1 MFNLKQIRN
10 RFIKKDK
17 NYKSDIDHGYDLECN
32 TLSYIKNDEFS
43 SIYLLISFNKNSSDM
58 ELWNI
63 TRNILSSFNIRYIE
77 KLNTKD
83 NKYMIILSGLIRSF
97 SRLYN
102 IVNSSKSIYSDNK
115 IIHYIIN
122 EAETKINSGEFEE
135 PFIKLSSLIQNIESS
150 DNISPVNISVLEFP
164 CRDEENKHILD
175 IFSEFECLTISYM
188 DIVISEKIFREVF
201 NSSVPYLYEHE
212 LKSSEK
218 VYIVRISLIELF
230 MILGSNK
237 NQSNKEII
245 NLIMS
250 NIRDIIINHK
260 YFSICN
266 NDNINDPYVNLLQ
279 SIGCLDFF
287 EFDNDSFYND
297 IDKIID

>member
-297 IDKIID
+297 IDEIID

>member
-218 VYIVRISLIELF
+218 VYIMRISLIELF

-297 IDKIID
+297 IDEIID

>member
-122 EAETKINSGEFEE
+122 EAEIKINSGEFEE

-201 NSSVPYLYEHE
+201 NSSVPYLYEYE

-297 IDKIID
+297 IDEIID

>member
-1 MFNLKQIRN
+1 MFNLKQLKN
-10 RFIKKDK
+10 RFVKKDK

-297 IDKIID
+297 IDEIID

>member
-122 EAETKINSGEFEE
+122 EVETKINSGEFEE

-297 IDKIID
+297 IDEIID

>member
-77 KLNTKD
+77 KSNTKND
-83 NKYMIILSGLIRSF
+83 KYMIILSGLIRSF

-135 PFIKLSSLIQNIESS
+135 PFIKLSSLIQNIEST
-150 DNISPVNISVLEFP
+150 DNISPINISVLEYP
-164 CRDEENKHILD
+164 CREENKRILD

-201 NSSVPYLYEHE
+201 NSSVPYSYEYK

-245 NLIMS
+245 NTIIF
-250 NIRDIIINHK
+250 NIRDIFINHK
-260 YFSICN
+260 YFNICN
-266 NDNINDPYVNLLQ
+266 DNTNDSYINLLQ
-279 SIGCLDFF
+279 NIGCLDFF

-297 IDKIID
+297 IDEIID

>member
-63 TRNILSSFNIRYIE
+63 TRNILSSFNIHYIE
-77 KLNTKD
+77 KSNTKND
-83 NKYMIILSGLIRSF
+83 KYMIILSGLIRSF

-115 IIHYIIN
+115 IIRYIIN
-122 EAETKINSGEFEE
+122 EVETKTNSDEFEE
-135 PFIKLSSLIQNIESS
+135 PFIKLSSLIQNIEST
-150 DNISPVNISVLEFP
+150 DNISPINISVLEFP

-188 DIVISEKIFREVF
+188 DIAISEKIFREVF

-266 NDNINDPYVNLLQ
+266 NDNTNDPYVNLLQ

-297 IDKIID
+297 IDEIID

>member
-188 DIVISEKIFREVF
+188 DIVISEKIFKEVF

-297 IDKIID
+297 IDEIID

>member
-43 SIYLLISFNKNSSDM
+43 SIYLLITFNKNSSDM

-63 TRNILSSFNIRYIE
+63 TRNILSSFNIHYIE
-77 KLNTKD
+77 KSNTKND
-83 NKYMIILSGLIRSF
+83 KYMITLSGLIRSF

-115 IIHYIIN
+115 IIRYIIN

-188 DIVISEKIFREVF
+188 DIVISEKIFKEVF

-297 IDKIID
+297 IDEIID

>member
-63 TRNILSSFNIRYIE
+63 TRNILSSFNIHYIE
-77 KLNTKD
+77 KSNTKND
-83 NKYMIILSGLIRSF
+83 KYMIILSGLIRSF
-97 SRLYN
+97 SRLYS

-115 IIHYIIN
+115 IIRYIIN
-122 EAETKINSGEFEE
+122 EVETKTNSDEFEE
-135 PFIKLSSLIQNIESS
+135 PFIKLSSLIQNIEST
-150 DNISPVNISVLEFP
+150 DNISPINISVLEYP
-164 CRDEENKHILD
+164 CREENKRILD

-297 IDKIID
+297 IDEIID

>member
-77 KLNTKD
+77 KLNIKD

-297 IDKIID
+297 IDEIID

>member
-10 RFIKKDK
+10 KFIKKDK

-297 IDKIID
+297 IDEIID